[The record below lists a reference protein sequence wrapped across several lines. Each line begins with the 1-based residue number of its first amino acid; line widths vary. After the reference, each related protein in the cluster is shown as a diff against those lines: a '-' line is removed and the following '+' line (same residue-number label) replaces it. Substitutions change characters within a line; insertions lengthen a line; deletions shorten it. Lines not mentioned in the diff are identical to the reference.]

1 MLLHKDGMQR
11 VLTYKSFKL
20 QILKQNIFWDLMVYL
35 EFYRSTIWKVN
46 IIRDNHI
53 WMIMKFDI
61 FRHIWNIK
69 RQFLYTNLLNVIQ
82 DCSCKDVINIYY
94 RLISLQPCHK
104 KCDTSGGNGTRRSN
118 DQKAKGL
125 IQQSPLPKKER
136 KHPENSST
144 QQV

>member
-1 MLLHKDGMQR
+1 M
-11 VLTYKSFKL
+11 TS
-20 QILKQNIFWDLMVYL
+20 
-35 EFYRSTIWKVN
+35 
-46 IIRDNHI
+46 
-53 WMIMKFDI
+53 

-125 IQQSPLPKKER
+125 IQLSPLPKKER
-136 KHPENSST
+136 KHLENSST
-144 QQV
+144 QQVYINQILSFEFCLILLLPRCFIVLIQEFIGWVKFVSGKSFTKPNLPN